1 MTVGSKPPS
10 RSKSKTNPRISP
22 YEFTSRNRHKDA
34 PPASDKGDYTGNEG
48 QTGCSTFPRTIY
60 AGTGRILVKE
70 MIVTPANASPS
81 LLRERFR
88 RDGYLYI
95 PQLISREQVCLARKV
110 IVQDLAKTGFLEPGC
125 DIMEAVIKKSVN
137 TDESPSLLNR
147 QDLANSNSVK
157 EVLEHSA
164 LYRIFEILLCD
175 EVQKVLQ
182 QDRHDEDS
190 AAIRHPTEQI
200 QSHLY
205 KWLRAVGRNLY
216 TGPHVDRVY
225 FPSYPSV
232 MTAWIPLGDIT
243 TSLGSLV
250 VAPGS
255 HRSPKFSRLRATY
268 GNSRVGKDGT
278 QSGWIADNPE
288 EIHVKFGMVADDIQW
303 ASADVQ
309 MGDVCILGLDTLHM
323 SSNNVVQPAR
333 WRISCDTRWFRRES
347 ARCSKRSAVDIITQ
361 PTGDEGSS
369 SKAATGL

>member
-10 RSKSKTNPRISP
+10 RPNSKTKPRVAP
-22 YEFTSRNRHKDA
+22 YEFTSRTRHKDA
-34 PPASDKGDYTGNEG
+34 PPASDKGNHTGNEG
-48 QTGCSTFPRTIY
+48 QTGYSTFPRMIS
-60 AGTGRILVKE
+60 AGTGSISVNE
-70 MIVTPANASPS
+70 MLMTPANASPS

-95 PQLISREQVCLARKV
+95 PQLIPREQVFLARRT

-125 DIMEAVIKKSVN
+125 DVMDAVTKKSEN
-137 TDESPSLLNR
+137 TNASPSLLNR
-147 QDLANSNSVK
+147 QDLANSDSVK

-175 EVQKVLQ
+175 EVQKVLR
-182 QDRHDEDS
+182 QDRHDRDS
-190 AAIRHPTEQI
+190 ASIRHPTEQI
-200 QSHLY
+200 QSHPY

-225 FPSYPSV
+225 FPSYPLV
-232 MTAWIPLGDIT
+232 TTAWIPLGDIT
-243 TSLGSLV
+243 TALGSLV

-288 EIHVKFGMVADDIQW
+288 EIHVKFGMVRDDIQW
-303 ASADVQ
+303 VSADVQ
-309 MGDVCILGLDTLHM
+309 MGDVCIIGLDTLHM

-333 WRISCDTRWFRRES
+333 WRISCDTRWFRREC
-347 ARCSKRSAVDIITQ
+347 ARSENCLPWAS
-361 PTGDEGSS
+361 
-369 SKAATGL
+369 